1 MRVSTTAL
9 FTLVAL
15 TASGWGEQAGANPAN
30 RLPLPDV
37 QTNSAVAP
45 QQTPEAI
52 PVASATVAPEVQ
64 TTPTFSNQT
73 QTVATNPV
81 GQVRVEVEQP
91 APAGGGGV
99 SVGVESAQSTPVPL
113 TPIQADNPVPV
124 MQPTNELATQPS
136 QPAMSPVEVES
147 TTAIEPRTVETVSQ
161 STMSP
166 VEVEPTATVERQT
179 AASIETASEPDPEA
193 APVANES
200 ATLTAAA
207 VQPEIPA
214 QKSLNSEDETVESSA
229 SVREVF
235 GSEPIT
241 VSQTNVDTPSRGE
254 VETLQQQLRGVEER
268 EVQFGDVHR
277 GSPAVGIV
285 IPSGYG
291 ADNNT
296 VYFGATYQEHTRFND
311 KDDGAAVIGVGL
323 GDAEEAVGFEISYTV
338 ASFGGSRDFGS
349 GGFNF
354 KVHRQID
361 DDFSV
366 AAGWNGAIEV
376 GGDIDEFEDT
386 FYGAATKVFRLRDS
400 IEDPF
405 SRVAVTA
412 GLGNGRFRTEE
423 AVEDDDDT
431 ISPFGNVALRVAEPV
446 SAIVEWTG
454 QDLAIGASIAP
465 FKDVPFYIT
474 PALRDI
480 AGAGDEARFVLGAG
494 TSFQF

>member
-1 MRVSTTAL
+1 
-9 FTLVAL
+9 
-15 TASGWGEQAGANPAN
+15 
-30 RLPLPDV
+30 
-37 QTNSAVAP
+37 
-45 QQTPEAI
+45 
-52 PVASATVAPEVQ
+52 
-64 TTPTFSNQT
+64 
-73 QTVATNPV
+73 
-81 GQVRVEVEQP
+81 
-91 APAGGGGV
+91 
-99 SVGVESAQSTPVPL
+99 
-113 TPIQADNPVPV
+113 
-124 MQPTNELATQPS
+124 
-136 QPAMSPVEVES
+136 
-147 TTAIEPRTVETVSQ
+147 
-161 STMSP
+161 
-166 VEVEPTATVERQT
+166 
-179 AASIETASEPDPEA
+179 
-193 APVANES
+193 
-200 ATLTAAA
+200 
-207 VQPEIPA
+207 
-214 QKSLNSEDETVESSA
+214 
-229 SVREVF
+229 VREVF

-323 GDAEEAVGFEISYTV
+323 GDAEDAVGFEISYTV

-354 KVHRQID
+354 KVHRQLA
-361 DDFSV
+361 DDFSI

-405 SRVAVTA
+405 SRVALTA